1 MNIYIAGPFSH
12 DNERQALQEMI
23 NIVKNRFGFED
34 IYIPMEYKVPGDYQ
48 KLDGTW
54 NLENHVWAKEV
65 FKNDLRHLNEATI
78 VIALYTG
85 HYCSSGSIWEIGYAC
100 GRGIPVIAYIPDW
113 AKEKDVSLMVMNGFK
128 SQLHKDGTIT
138 PFTVDDFRKYNQK

>member
-34 IYIPMEYKVPGDYQ
+34 IYIPMEYKVLGDYQ

-65 FKNDLRHLNEATI
+65 FKNDIRHLNEATM
-78 VIALYTG
+78 VFALYTG
-85 HYCSSGSIWEIGYAC
+85 HYCSSGSIWEIGYAA
-100 GRGIPVIAYIPDW
+100 GKGIPVIAYIPDW
-113 AKEKDVSLMVMNGFK
+113 VQGDMSLMVMNGFK
-128 SQLHKDGTIT
+128 SRLHKDGTIS
-138 PFTVDDFRKYNQK
+138 PFTEEDFKKYNQK